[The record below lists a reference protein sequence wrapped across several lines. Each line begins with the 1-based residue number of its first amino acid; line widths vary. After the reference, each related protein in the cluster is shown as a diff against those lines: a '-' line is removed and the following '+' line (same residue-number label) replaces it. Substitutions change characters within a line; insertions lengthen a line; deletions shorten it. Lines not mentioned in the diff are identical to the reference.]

1 MKKILCLL
9 SLLLCLISCG
19 DELVTSR
26 YSNKYRVRFY
36 FEVNGSTELI
46 NIIGNPGQFVTIRPW
61 GGGKVM
67 IALPNSKGS
76 ENGTEYSLSKVGSQ
90 DFEYGLGGFIV
101 GTKNTLN
108 MDGNYEMAAYDL
120 SCPNCDRMSYRLTIS
135 DNGIATCEKCKMQ
148 YDLNNFG
155 WIYSKG
161 TDSDDTDTE
170 KRGLYEYRIT
180 FNGSAINIQNH

>member
-1 MKKILCLL
+1 M
-9 SLLLCLISCG
+9 SCS

-36 FEVNGSTELI
+36 FEVNNSTELI
-46 NIIGNPGQFVTIRPW
+46 NIIGSPGQFVTIRPW

-76 ENGTEYSLSKVGSQ
+76 ENGTEYALSKVGSQ

-161 TDSDDTDTE
+161 TESDDTE
-170 KRGLYEYRIT
+170 KRGLYEYSIT

>member
-9 SLLLCLISCG
+9 SLLLSLMSCS

-36 FEVNGSTELI
+36 FEVNNSTELI
-46 NIIGNPGQFVTIRPW
+46 NIIGSLGQFVTIRPW

-76 ENGTEYSLSKVGSQ
+76 ENGTEYALSKVGSQ

-135 DNGIATCEKCKMQ
+135 DKGIATCEKCKMQ
-148 YDLNNFG
+148 FDLNDYG
-155 WIYSKG
+155 HLCSKG
-161 TDSDDTDTE
+161 TETDI
-170 KRGLYEYRIT
+170 KRTKLYEYRIT